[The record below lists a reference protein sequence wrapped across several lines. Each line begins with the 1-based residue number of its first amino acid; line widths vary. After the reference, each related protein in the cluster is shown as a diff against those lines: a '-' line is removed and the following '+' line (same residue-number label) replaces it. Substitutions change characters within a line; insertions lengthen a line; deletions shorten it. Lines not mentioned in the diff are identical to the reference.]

1 MVREMINLVKMY
13 LYKMIRSFGLGIV
26 IFLSALLLVS
36 NALKILLFPKL
47 VYQDFSALEIMIR
60 FFSSG
65 MPCLIFCVFLSKFF
79 LDDEKN
85 GFLKNI
91 IPKLKNRSIIYF
103 SRFIVMVIFVF
114 IMFLINFIESIVVY
128 KFLIGNDFS
137 KSNLD
142 ITKIILLFVLYVS
155 FLSFTNM
162 LLIVCRD
169 SIVPILIGVI
179 SLTGII
185 AIPVM
190 LFNELIISITSQ
202 TSFDLGD
209 YLVSINIKEINWNIK
224 YLKILPI
231 SFIYLFLSTFT
242 SLYFLKQCDIK

>member
-1 MVREMINLVKMY
+1 
-13 LYKMIRSFGLGIV
+13 
-26 IFLSALLLVS
+26 
-36 NALKILLFPKL
+36 
-47 VYQDFSALEIMIR
+47 
-60 FFSSG
+60 
-65 MPCLIFCVFLSKFF
+65 
-79 LDDEKN
+79 
-85 GFLKNI
+85 
-91 IPKLKNRSIIYF
+91 
-103 SRFIVMVIFVF
+103 
-114 IMFLINFIESIVVY
+114 
-128 KFLIGNDFS
+128 
-137 KSNLD
+137 
-142 ITKIILLFVLYVS
+142 
-155 FLSFTNM
+155 M

-224 YLKILPI
+224 YLKILSI
-231 SFIYLFLSTFT
+231 SFIYFFLSTFT